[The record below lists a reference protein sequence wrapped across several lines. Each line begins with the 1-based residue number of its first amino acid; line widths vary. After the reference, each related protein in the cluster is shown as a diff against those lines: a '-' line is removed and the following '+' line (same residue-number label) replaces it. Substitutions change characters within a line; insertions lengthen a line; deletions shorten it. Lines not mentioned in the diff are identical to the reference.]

1 MFDGA
6 ASTLTGLYEDALTDS
21 VTVLR
26 LASSGLDDFGEPA
39 LPTWDALA
47 DLAAWVRAGSADD
60 NRDGVEAP
68 FRTKVAHV
76 AADSDVEDTDRILYE
91 GRTYL
96 IAAVELIRAGSVDH
110 RKRIIMEVAD

>member
-1 MFDGA
+1 MFDA
-6 ASTLTGLYEDALTDS
+6 AAAALTGLYVDALTDQ

-26 LASSGLDDFGEPA
+26 LASTGLDDFGEPA
-39 LPTWDALA
+39 LPTWEPVA

-68 FRTKVAHV
+68 FRQKVAHV
-76 AADSDVEDTDRILYE
+76 AADSDVNDDDRILYA

-96 IAAVELIRAGSVDH
+96 IAAVELIRAGTVDH